1 MPCGS
6 YSRGFDLLSAL
17 NCPGGSHAR
26 EFRGIQT
33 KHSTID
39 FGIVLSDR
47 RRYTS
52 RLRAGENAKADET
65 IVGGGP
71 VSNVVSDFTAGVKG
85 NNVPECTPPDDL
97 RV

>member
-1 MPCGS
+1 MRHGGYGQLDYVS
-6 YSRGFDLLSAL
+6 DLAAIPVD
-17 NCPGGSHAR
+17 NDKDATR
-26 EFRGIQT
+26 VEFFVENYR
-33 KHSTID
+33 
-39 FGIVLSDR
+39 IVLSDR

-71 VSNVVSDFTAGVKG
+71 VSNVESDFTAGVKG